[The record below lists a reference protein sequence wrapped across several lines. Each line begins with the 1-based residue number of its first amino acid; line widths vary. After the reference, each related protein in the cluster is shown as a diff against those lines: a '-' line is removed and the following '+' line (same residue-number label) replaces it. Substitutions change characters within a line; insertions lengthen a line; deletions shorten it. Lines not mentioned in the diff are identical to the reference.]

1 MSEQKQL
8 SSNPGAKSKQE
19 KLLRVYGYVKDN
31 LYLCHS
37 NMQVG
42 TSRFNS
48 NLLLGLLT
56 SVNRGKQLCMGEYGL
71 GKTTSA
77 EVLLSMTY
85 GIPKTVMSS
94 CSLKGHAELTQ
105 EKMTARLD
113 LGQLNQGNEK
123 PIWSNFVLLEPKIV
137 DELNRI
143 PESKQNLLLW
153 GMDKGEFQ
161 YLNELINLGEV
172 PIFNTINY
180 KDSGNNRIVEALI
193 DRCDVS
199 DESKF
204 PGVNPIRIIRHQ
216 HVRSSHG
223 ARMLNHKESEDKLYA
238 IMKSDKPYTDKRKEM
253 IAVQE
258 DFKKVLEKRT
268 GLELLTRDELNQA
281 YDEIRKIRIS
291 DEADLLLDFVV
302 SELYS
307 CMMFGQKR
315 SNEGCVEGCHYK
327 ELMCGKKTNC
337 ESVRNTFAENKYMQ
351 SLAWLLGEKEVSVQH
366 VAAILPFVLNHKM
379 RFTQNYIEGFKKE
392 RRKESDPLQM
402 YVTKK
407 SVADMMQRWSKQKDA
422 QASMFSLMEAYAMNE
437 KSSPSVAK
445 AKLAE
450 AQKLA
455 KEVDHP
461 VFYDYLK
468 ID

>member
-1 MSEQKQL
+1 MSEKE
-8 SSNPGAKSKQE
+8 SAKPKQE
-19 KLLRVYGYVKDN
+19 KLLRLYGYVKDN

-37 NMQVG
+37 NMQIG
-42 TSRFNS
+42 ANRFNS

-56 SVNRGKQLCMGEYGL
+56 SINRGKQLTMGEYGL

-77 EVLLSMTY
+77 EVLLSMVY

-113 LGQLNQGNEK
+113 LGELNQGNEK

-161 YLNELINLGEV
+161 YLNEIINLGEV

-180 KDSGNNRIVEALI
+180 KDSGNTKIVEALI

-216 HVRSSHG
+216 HVRNTYSNNL
-223 ARMLNHKESEDKLYA
+223 LNHKETEDKLYE
-238 IMKSDKPYTDKRKEM
+238 IMKSDKPYGEKRKEM
-253 IAVQE
+253 NDAQE
-258 DFKKVLEKRT
+258 NFKKVLEKRT
-268 GLELLTRDELNQA
+268 GLELLTRDELDEA
-281 YDEIRKIRIS
+281 YDEIKKVRIS
-291 DEADLLLDFVV
+291 DEADLFLDFVV

-315 SNEGCVEGCHYK
+315 SNEGCIEGCHYK

-337 ESVRNTFAENKYMQ
+337 ESVRNTFAENKYTQ
-351 SLAWLLGEKEVSVQH
+351 SLAWLLGEKEVTVQH
-366 VAAILPFVLNHKM
+366 VATILPFVLNHKM
-379 RFTQNYIEGFKKE
+379 RFVQNYTDGFKKE
-392 RRKESDPLQM
+392 KRKDSDPLQM

-407 SVADMMQRWSKQKDA
+407 SRDDLLSRWSKQKDA
-422 QASMFSLMEAYAMNE
+422 QQSMFNLMEAYGVNE
-437 KSSPSVAK
+437 RSNPAVAK
-445 AKLAE
+445 TKLAE

-455 KEVDHP
+455 KEVGHP
-461 VFYDYLK
+461 VFYDYLRV
-468 ID
+468 D